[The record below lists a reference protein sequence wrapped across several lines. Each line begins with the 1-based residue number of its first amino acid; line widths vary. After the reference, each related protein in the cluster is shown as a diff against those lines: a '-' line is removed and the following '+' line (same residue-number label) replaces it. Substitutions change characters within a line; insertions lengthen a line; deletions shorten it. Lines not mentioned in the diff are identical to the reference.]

1 MIKTGLQAPEHRHE
15 DVQRADAVIGN
26 FLRLKDELV
35 DVREFEVKSVGD
47 YKKSVIA
54 KVYGEYQET
63 LKKSNALDFDDIIVK
78 TVELFK
84 SCPEVLFNYQ
94 ERSQIYHG
102 G

>member
-1 MIKTGLQAPEHRHE
+1 M
-15 DVQRADAVIGN
+15 
-26 FLRLKDELV
+26 

-54 KVYGEYQET
+54 KVYREYQET

-84 SCPEVLFNYQ
+84 SCPEVLYNYQ
-94 ERSQIYHG
+94 ERFKYIMVEDVYKRQL
-102 G
+102 